1 MMKPWMKALVWLG
14 LGGGIGFF
22 AGMQVGYRQ
31 GKKEMADAAQ
41 EAENRM
47 KRNILYMVDRHN
59 REMKEK
65 HSEWE
70 EAMDALRQYKG
81 LDDSVISDGQLAMDL
96 WNDDPDKMV
105 SDEQQYMETW
115 KKEHDGDSVQVT
127 EPEEEDE
134 EDIDMDQPPEMPDDL
149 EIEQLHPEDL
159 LPHAITKEEFNANA
173 KGYDRIDLDWY
184 TDDNVIF
191 DPKEEEKWTHPQQL
205 LGIGWNSLFIGK
217 NGKFDIPEVYIEN
230 DTMGAL
236 YRITRIDDSFEELY
250 EEE

>member
-31 GKKEMADAAQ
+31 GKKE
-41 EAENRM
+41 EAEKDAGKFSDLETSIVEQRELYRKELDA
-47 KRNILYMVDRHN
+47 KRT
-59 REMKEK
+59 
-65 HSEWE
+65 EWE
-70 EAMDALRQYKG
+70 EAMDALRRYKG

-96 WNDDPDKMV
+96 RSGD
-105 SDEQQYMETW
+105 Y
-115 KKEHDGDSVQVT
+115 DGDSVQVI
-127 EPEEEDE
+127 EPEDE

-236 YRITRIDDSFEELY
+236 YRITRIDNSFEELY

>member
-31 GKKEMADAAQ
+31 GKTEMADAVEDAKLKTKEYYLKVLQ
-41 EAENRM
+41 EDAEAY
-47 KRNILYMVDRHN
+47 KKDKK
-59 REMKEK
+59 EMRTQY
-65 HSEWE
+65 E

-96 WNDDPDKMV
+96 RGGD
-105 SDEQQYMETW
+105 Y
-115 KKEHDGDSVQVT
+115 DGDGVQVI

>member
-22 AGMQVGYRQ
+22 AGMQIGYRQ
-31 GKKEMADAAQ
+31 GKRDETEKNAGKFSDLESSLVEERERHRKELDA
-41 EAENRM
+41 
-47 KRNILYMVDRHN
+47 KR
-59 REMKEK
+59 
-65 HSEWE
+65 SEWE

-81 LDDSVISDGQLAMDL
+81 LEDSAISDGQLAMDL
-96 WNDDPDKMV
+96 RGGD
-105 SDEQQYMETW
+105 Y
-115 KKEHDGDSVQVT
+115 DGDSVQVV
-127 EPEEEDE
+127 EPEDE
-134 EDIDMDQPPEMPDDL
+134 EEIDMDQPPEMPDDL

-173 KGYDRIDLDWY
+173 KGYDRMDLDWY

-205 LGIGWNSLFIGK
+205 LGIGWNSLFIGR
-217 NGKFDIPEVYIEN
+217 NGRIDVPEVYIEN
-230 DTMGAL
+230 DTMGML
-236 YRITRIDDSFEELY
+236 YRITRIDGSFEELY